1 MKKKSLLLLGLV
13 TLLVFPIPAFI
24 GLYFIE
30 GITPIQVMQF
40 NRMDAYPIALGI
52 IAGMLYAVVAL
63 GFMMAP
69 VFEKLPTRIE
79 TVIAKMRLNTWHC
92 LFLSLCA
99 GVGEEILFRSGI
111 QYFIGPIITSILFV
125 AIHGY
130 LNPFNWRI
138 SLYGIIVLPFIFLLS
153 YALDEFGLWFC
164 IGAHFSYDFV
174 LFYII
179 THPIQTKTDS

>member
-52 IAGMLYAVVAL
+52 IVGMLYAVVAL

-138 SLYGIIVLPFIFLLS
+138 SLY
-153 YALDEFGLWFC
+153 
-164 IGAHFSYDFV
+164 
-174 LFYII
+174 
-179 THPIQTKTDS
+179 